1 MANPPRD
8 VSASVRA
15 RLLDRARAEP
25 TDFQGL
31 LMRYALE
38 RLLYRL
44 SVSPY
49 RERFVLKG
57 ALLFATWVDAPFRPT
72 RDLDL
77 LGYGDPDADAIAALF
92 RTLCTMPVADDGV
105 TFDATRLQ
113 ATPIREEQEYGGIRV
128 RTTAT
133 IAGARIPIQ
142 VDVGFGDAITPAP
155 VEIDYPTL
163 LDAPPPRLRAY
174 PVETVIAEK
183 FEAITTLG
191 MANSRLKDFYDLW
204 LIAQTFTFDGTVLET
219 AVRRTFTRR
228 GTALPAQV
236 PPGLGEAFAAEKA
249 GQWRAFLGRER
260 LAAAPDSFT
269 VIVAGLRAFLMPL
282 LDGTPAAEFMWL
294 PGGPW
299 RNAPPTRH
307 EERELKLAAL
317 RRALK
322 EGENSGKADDS
333 LQGLLDEL
341 DRDH

>member
-1 MANPPRD
+1 
-8 VSASVRA
+8 
-15 RLLDRARAEP
+15 
-25 TDFQGL
+25 
-31 LMRYALE
+31 MRYALE

-72 RDLDL
+72 RNLDL
-77 LGYGDPDADAIAALF
+77 LGYGDPDADAVAAIF
-92 RTLCTMPVADDGV
+92 RTLCTIPVPDDGV

-191 MANSRLKDFYDLW
+191 MANMPAEGFLRSLVDCPNLYLRPDGAGDRRAANLRAARYDITGSNPSGPQRSLRRRESRAMARVSGAGTPGGRAGLLRRHRCRPACFSHAAARWNPGGEIHVATRWTL
-204 LIAQTFTFDGTVLET
+204 AECAANPARGARTQTG
-219 AVRRTFTRR
+219 
-228 GTALPAQV
+228 
-236 PPGLGEAFAAEKA
+236 
-249 GQWRAFLGRER
+249 R
-260 LAAAPDSFT
+260 LAADPQ
-269 VIVAGLRAFLMPL
+269 GR
-282 LDGTPAAEFMWL
+282 
-294 PGGPW
+294 
-299 RNAPPTRH
+299 
-307 EERELKLAAL
+307 REQ
-317 RRALK
+317 R
-322 EGENSGKADDS
+322 
-333 LQGLLDEL
+333 
-341 DRDH
+341 